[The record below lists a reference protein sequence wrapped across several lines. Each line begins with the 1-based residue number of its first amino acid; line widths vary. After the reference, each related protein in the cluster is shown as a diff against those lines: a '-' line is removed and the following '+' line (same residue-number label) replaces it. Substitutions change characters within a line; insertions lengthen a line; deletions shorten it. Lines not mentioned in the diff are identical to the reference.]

1 MTSDKHAGQQPS
13 PMPALASYI
22 AQAINHELPPEVSE
36 KVKFH
41 LLDTLAAMVSGT
53 HLPAGRFA
61 TTFLLA
67 QGLNSGQAT
76 VIGTPYRNTAI
87 NAAMANAMFAHADE
101 TDDSHAKSLTHPGCA
116 IVASTLAAGE
126 LFARSGVQVMRAM
139 ALGYD
144 VCCRL
149 TQSLDPYQFRAD
161 GHSSHTF
168 GPNFGAA
175 AAAGTLAGINTL
187 QAQYVMSYAAQQ
199 ASGISCWMRDKDH
212 VEKAFDFGGMAA
224 RNGVTAAHMVSLGFT
239 GVEDVFSG
247 ERCFYDAYG
256 RDPKRMALAEELGER
271 FEILDTSIKRWSVGS
286 PIQAPLDSM
295 DALIKENPIELATIE
310 SIKVKIPHE
319 SLTIVNNREM
329 PEICLQHIL
338 ALMLVDSKMSFVAAH
353 DRSRMQD
360 PNVLEIRKLIDLE
373 GSDELS
379 KHMPTRQGIVTIHL
393 KNGTVLEHYTQAV
406 KGTPPNPMNRLE
418 LQEKCIDLMAP
429 IIGLSQSNEVCQQVW
444 GLEQLHHIAPLMK
457 ALTIEA

>member
-1 MTSDKHAGQQPS
+1 MSSIQTPTELAS
-13 PMPALASYI
+13 PMPLLADYI
-22 AQAINHELPPEVSE
+22 ANAINQELPQEVNE

-53 HLPAGRFA
+53 RLPAGRFA
-61 TTFLLA
+61 ISFLHA
-67 QGLNSGQAT
+67 QGVNSAQAT
-76 VIGTPYRNTAI
+76 VIGTPYRSTAI
-87 NAAMANAMFAHADE
+87 NAALANAMFAHADE

-116 IVASTLAAGE
+116 IVASTLAAAE
-126 LFARSGVQVMRAM
+126 LFARNGAQAMRAM

-149 TQSLDPYQFRAD
+149 TQSLNPYQFRAD

-175 AAAGTLAGINTL
+175 AAAGTLAGINAM
-187 QAQYVMSYAAQQ
+187 QARYLMSYAAQQ

-224 RNGVTAAHMVSLGFT
+224 RNGMTAAHMVSLGFT

-256 RDPKRMALAEELGER
+256 RAPERMALSEELGQR
-271 FEILDTSIKRWSVGS
+271 YEILTTSIKRWSVGS

-295 DALIKENPIELATIE
+295 DALLKEHSIDLATIK

-319 SLTIVNNREM
+319 SLTIVNNRDM

-338 ALMLVDSKMSFVAAH
+338 ALMLVDKKMSFVAAH
-353 DRSRMQD
+353 DRGRMFD
-360 PNVLEIRKLIDLE
+360 PKVLEVRQLIELE
-373 GSDELS
+373 GNDELS
-379 KHMPTRQGIVTIHL
+379 KHMPTRQGIVSIHL
-393 KNGTVLEHYTQAV
+393 KDASVLEHYTQAV

-418 LQEKCIDLMAP
+418 LQDKCIDLMAP
-429 IIGLSQSNEVCQQVW
+429 IIGQTQSRDLCNMVW
-444 GLEQLHHIAPLMK
+444 NLEGLARIEPLMEL
-457 ALTIEA
+457 LTLPT